1 MSEPQKVKL
10 TAHPEAFKVVMVLCA
25 SLGILGIC
33 AVVYSVL
40 VQLSIFFFSALLVRG
55 YSVSLE
61 MDAAITVGALVFL
74 FGMRNFL
81 MRDVQFPQPKLHL
94 NPVPHVR
101 PGFLNA
107 LGFQF
112 RRTSQAGFT
121 HRSPGA
127 FTPLKIEDAK

>member
-10 TAHPEAFKVVMVLCA
+10 TAYPEAFKVVMVLCA

-33 AVVYSVL
+33 AVVYSVF

-74 FGMRNFL
+74 FGMRTFL
-81 MRDVQFPQPKLHL
+81 MRDVQFERPRLHI
-94 NPVPHVR
+94 NPGVHPR
-101 PGFLNA
+101 FLSA
-107 LGFQF
+107 LEFQF
-112 RRTSQAGFT
+112 RRTLRAGFT
-121 HRSPGA
+121 HRLRGA
-127 FTPLKIEDAK
+127 FTPLEIEDAK

>member
-1 MSEPQKVKL
+1 MSEPQKIKPM
-10 TAHPEAFKVVMVLCA
+10 AHLEGFKVVMVLCA

-33 AVVYSVL
+33 TVVYSVL
-40 VQLSIFFFSALLVRG
+40 VHLSIFFFSALLVRG
-55 YSVSLE
+55 YSVLLE
-61 MDAAITVGALVFL
+61 IDAAITVGAVVFL

-81 MRDVQFPQPKLHL
+81 MRDLQFPQPKLHL
-94 NPVPHVR
+94 NPVPHMR

-112 RRTSQAGFT
+112 RRTFRASSTQRL
-121 HRSPGA
+121 HGA